1 MELRVLRYF
10 LAVAEEGNI
19 TRAAQL
25 LRLSQPTLSRQL
37 KQLEEE
43 LGVTLFHRGPHTIT
57 LTDEGQLLR
66 ERAQSIV
73 ALTDKT
79 VGELKRSAHELT
91 GEIVIGCGEVRAMT
105 YLSQHMS
112 AFRALHPNVK
122 FHVTS
127 TTSDLIQ
134 ERIEQ
139 GLMDFGLLT
148 EPVDVDQYDY
158 LRPGIPDHW
167 GAFVPDDHP
176 LATRETVTPDDLR
189 GTPLI
194 LPSRASVRRLLINW
208 FDDNAHDSQFNSLT
222 IAGYC
227 NLPGNGANMAANGMG
242 IYLCY
247 DLGNTYPGVR
257 MIPLSP
263 ALDCET
269 VFVWKKQ
276 GMRSPAAI
284 EFARYLG

>member
-1 MELRVLRYF
+1 MELRVLQYF

-73 ALTDKT
+73 ALADKT
-79 VGELKRSAHELT
+79 VAELKQSANELT
-91 GEIVIGCGEVRAMT
+91 GEIVIGCGEVRSMT

-112 AFRALHPNVK
+112 AFRALHPNVR

-148 EPVDVDQYDY
+148 DPIDVSQYEY

-167 GAFVPDDHP
+167 GAAVPNDHP
-176 LATRETVTPDDLR
+176 LATRETVTPDDLL

-208 FDDNAHDSQFNSLT
+208 FGDRVAHPDSLT

-227 NLPGNGANMAANGMG
+227 NLPSNGANMAANGMG

-263 ALDCET
+263 ALECGT
-269 VFVWKKQ
+269 TLVWKKQ
-276 GMRSPAAI
+276 GMRSPAAA

>member
-43 LGVTLFHRGPHTIT
+43 LGVALFHRGPHTIT
-57 LTDEGQLLR
+57 LTDEGRLLR

-73 ALTDKT
+73 ALADKT
-79 VGELKRSAHELT
+79 VVELKRSTYELT
-91 GEIVIGCGEVRAMT
+91 GEIIIGCGEVRAMT
-105 YLSQHMS
+105 YLSQHMT
-112 AFRALHPNVK
+112 AFRVLHPNVR
-122 FHVTS
+122 FQVIS

-134 ERIEQ
+134 DRIEQ

-148 EPVDVDQYDY
+148 DPIDISQYEY

-167 GAFVPDDHP
+167 GAAVPNDHP
-176 LATRETVTPDDLR
+176 LAVRDTITPDDLL

-194 LPSRASVRRLLINW
+194 LPSRESVRRLLINW
-208 FDDNAHDSQFNSLT
+208 FGDRVEQPDSLT

-227 NLPGNGANMAANGMG
+227 NLPSNGANMAANGMG
-242 IYLCY
+242 IFLCY
-247 DLGNTYPGVR
+247 DLGNTYPGIR

-263 ALDCET
+263 ALECGT
-269 VFVWKKQ
+269 TLVWKKQ
-276 GMRSPAAI
+276 GMRSPAAA
-284 EFARYLG
+284 EFARYLE